1 LTRLRSAEIYFL
13 FENADP
19 SAVGTQSGA
28 IVERIGQ
35 FCYAPILPRGSL
47 INFAGALHIE
57 SFVEWLRGV
66 TAKGGQGFGPV
77 RSAVLV
83 VKSTIAIIILHGL
96 VILLWASF
104 YRLQCFPSWELS
116 FYFSSSSY
124 ATVGYGDVTLPSRWR
139 LLGPLESMAGVL
151 MCGVS
156 VCLLF
161 ATITRLVD
169 RDPRHSRKLGYENDP
184 VELKENRHAS
194 EQNYA

>member
-1 LTRLRSAEIYFL
+1 MKMTLIPQAAAAVLLLVLTLCLQCAGV
-13 FENADP
+13 A
-19 SAVGTQSGA
+19 A
-28 IVERIGQ
+28 
-35 FCYAPILPRGSL
+35 L
-47 INFAGALHIE
+47 I
-57 SFVEWLRGV
+57 EWLRRV
-66 TAKGGQGFGPV
+66 TAKDAQGFGPV

-83 VKSTIAIIILHGL
+83 VKSTIAIIVLHGL

-104 YRLQCFPSWELS
+104 YRLQCFPSWELA

-139 LLGPLESMAGVL
+139 LLGPLAGVL

-161 ATITRLVD
+161 ATITRLMD
-169 RDPRHSRKLGYENDP
+169 RDPRHSRKLGYANDP
-184 VELKENRHAS
+184 VALKGNRYAN

>member
-1 LTRLRSAEIYFL
+1 MAS
-13 FENADP
+13 
-19 SAVGTQSGA
+19 
-28 IVERIGQ
+28 
-35 FCYAPILPRGSL
+35 
-47 INFAGALHIE
+47 
-57 SFVEWLRGV
+57 GV

-124 ATVGYGDVTLPSRWR
+124 ATVGYGDVPLPSRWR
-139 LLGPLESMAGVL
+139 LLGPLPRIAGVV

-161 ATITRLVD
+161 ATITRLMD
-169 RDPRHSRKLGYENDP
+169 RDPGHSRKLDYANDSVDLKGNHYP
-184 VELKENRHAS
+184 SGQTYAQYRHRNPRLASQDDSTNCPELC
-194 EQNYA
+194 QD

>member
-1 LTRLRSAEIYFL
+1 MKMTLIPQASAAALLLILTLCL
-13 FENADP
+13 
-19 SAVGTQSGA
+19 Q
-28 IVERIGQ
+28 
-35 FCYAPILPRGSL
+35 C
-47 INFAGALHIE
+47 AGVAAL
-57 SFVEWLRGV
+57 VEWLRGV

-161 ATITRLVD
+161 ATITRLMD
-169 RDPRHSRKLGYENDP
+169 RDPRDSRKLGYANDP
-184 VELKENRHAS
+184 ADLKGNHYPS

>member
-1 LTRLRSAEIYFL
+1 MTKCLKRLRPFRKQPEANENDTHSSSFGRRSSLNPYTL
-13 FENADP
+13 FT
-19 SAVGTQSGA
+19 VCWG
-28 IVERIGQ
+28 
-35 FCYAPILPRGSL
+35 C
-47 INFAGALHIE
+47 GAL
-57 SFVEWLRGV
+57 EWLRGV
-66 TAKGGQGFGPV
+66 TAKGAKFGPI

-96 VILLWASF
+96 VIFCGRVLPAAM
-104 YRLQCFPSWELS
+104 FPSWELA

-161 ATITRLVD
+161 ATITRLIN
-169 RDPRHSRKLGYENDP
+169 RDPRHLEPGPCKPSGSP
-184 VELKENRHAS
+184 
-194 EQNYA
+194 

>member
-1 LTRLRSAEIYFL
+1 MTLIPQAAAAVLLLILTLCLQCAGV
-13 FENADP
+13 A
-19 SAVGTQSGA
+19 A
-28 IVERIGQ
+28 
-35 FCYAPILPRGSL
+35 L
-47 INFAGALHIE
+47 I
-57 SFVEWLRGV
+57 EWLRSV
-66 TAKGGQGFGPV
+66 TANGAKFGPI

-104 YRLQCFPSWELS
+104 YRLQCFPSWEPA
-116 FYFSSSSY
+116 FYFSSTSY

-161 ATITRLVD
+161 STITRLLH
-169 RDPRHSRKLGYENDP
+169 RDPRHSRKQGRI
-184 VELKENRHAS
+184 NRPLAPEGES
-194 EQNYA
+194 LY